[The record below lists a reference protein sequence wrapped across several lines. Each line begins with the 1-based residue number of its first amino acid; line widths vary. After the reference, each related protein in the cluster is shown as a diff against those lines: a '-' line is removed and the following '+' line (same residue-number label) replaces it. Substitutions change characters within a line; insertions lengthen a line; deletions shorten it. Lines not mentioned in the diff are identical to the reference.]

1 MVWGKIVNIF
11 KRCISCSRLYEKR
24 RAMNKND
31 FRKQRHKLL
40 DIIDRRMSLRC
51 LQGKF
56 QKQYILITYIC
67 YNLSVNYRR
76 QVSI

>member
-31 FRKQRHKLL
+31 FRKRRHKLL
-40 DIIDRRMSLRC
+40 DI
-51 LQGKF
+51 
-56 QKQYILITYIC
+56 
-67 YNLSVNYRR
+67 YRQENVFKVFAR
-76 QVSI
+76 EI

>member
-11 KRCISCSRLYEKR
+11 KRISCSRLYEKR

-40 DIIDRRMSLRC
+40 DIYRQENVFKVFAREISETIH
-51 LQGKF
+51 F
-56 QKQYILITYIC
+56 
-67 YNLSVNYRR
+67 NYLYLL
-76 QVSI
+76 